1 MTVFEDLIVEL
12 KEENLLEET
21 VIDDR
26 QSKGNAGELYFTDT
40 SDVENEVSVDFTPQE
55 SPVDSEAVTLDS
67 FFENEPA
74 DEDLDVEMVETESSD
89 EVAPKVKPKS
99 TTEKDFYKKRASG
112 EVSSL
117 QMVEHVLTGVER
129 EYLKMVP
136 VAFEDFAAKKAL
148 NFYLQTVENDNAAE
162 RPEAEQGLMRE
173 TEAWCST
180 LAERDRKIPASS
192 LRMFC
197 ENSKPALSSQALLAL
212 ARFYRNL
219 PYSEPVRA
227 KFDFVMTRLFSKAA
241 PFEKRACMFSAED
254 TVLHIMTLYKEWSSV
269 PLYSAADD
277 ESGVLLTALGFEDLA
292 NEAVSASTLKQLVAG
307 DFFDRLRIFKESSS
321 ESFYAPAVMA
331 AAIET
336 NVRIGNA
343 YVKLVDRELAASDA
357 EKVQANFGDI
367 NDTEI
372 SDALARTLDLRELVR
387 ERPREIENI
396 DIDDDTDEAAS
407 PAAKKAVVKKKKDKG
422 KSVLE
427 KVPVLGRV
435 FDSVFSVSK
444 WYVLICGLLIAGT
457 IGLYIYTEVGADGVT
472 SKGVQTIDLQ
482 TSPLAEH
489 IKAARIS
496 ENNFYGQLNP
506 SWDGLPKDKR
516 LEFLQ
521 KVYDVAKEKGA
532 KQATLIGTSGKIAGF
547 ASATRMEVTMP

>member
-26 QSKGNAGELYFTDT
+26 QGKGNAGELYFTDAT
-40 SDVENEVSVDFTPQE
+40 DVENEVSVDFTPQE
-55 SPVDSEAVTLDS
+55 SSVDKEAVTLDS
-67 FFENEPA
+67 FFETEPGGQ
-74 DEDLDVEMVETESSD
+74 DLDVEVVETEGSD
-89 EVAPKVKPKS
+89 EVAAQPKPKS

-117 QMVEHVLTGVER
+117 QMVEHILTGVER
-129 EYLKMVP
+129 EYLNIVP
-136 VAFEDFAAKKAL
+136 VAFEDFEAKKAL

-180 LAERDRKIPASS
+180 LAGRDRKIPVSS
-192 LRMFC
+192 LRLFC

-241 PFEKRACMFSAED
+241 QFEKRVCLFERD
-254 TVLHIMTLYKEWSSV
+254 EIVLHIMTLYKEWSSV
-269 PLYSAADD
+269 PLYSASDD
-277 ESGVLLTALGFEDLA
+277 ESNVLLTALGFEDLA
-292 NEAVSASTLKQLVAG
+292 NEAVSAPTLKQLVAG
-307 DFFDRLRIFKESSS
+307 DFFDRLKVFKESSS

-331 AAIET
+331 AAIES

-357 EKVQANFGDI
+357 EDVQSKFGDL

-387 ERPREIENI
+387 ERPREIDTIEI
-396 DIDDDTDEAAS
+396 DEGTDEAAG
-407 PAAKKAVVKKKKDKG
+407 PAAKADVKKKKDKG
-422 KSVLE
+422 NSVLE

-457 IGLYIYTEVGADGVT
+457 IGLYVYTETNQDGV
-472 SKGVQTIDLQ
+472 SGAGVQNIDVQ
-482 TSPLAEH
+482 NSPMAEY
-489 IKAARIS
+489 IKTARLS
-496 ENNFYGQLNP
+496 ENHFYAQLQP
-506 SWDGLPKDKR
+506 VWEGLPKAKR
-516 LEFLQ
+516 LEVLQ
-521 KVYDVAKEKGA
+521 QIFDLAKEKGA
-532 KQATLIGTSGKIAGF
+532 KQVTLIGTSGKIAGF